1 MSTTI
6 TIGRN
11 PASDLVV
18 GNAFEIV
25 SNNHADLTLED
36 DGRLKYTDHSSNGT
50 IINGREIHNES
61 VYITTDDEVR
71 LADSFPIDWTVV
83 YDLMPDLRRIDSKRT
98 RRINPAAYAAPA
110 EPAPAPEPAPRTSR
124 GTERFDHAGIF
135 PTEPMGES
143 ADTGSHA
150 TERFGSG
157 TFPPANVSN
166 TQGTEPPGKAV
177 KDSNGTVRR
186 RSSGKN
192 AASRSLPW
200 ITIILCFVAF
210 IAVMAILAFTVFD
223 DVVLNIM

>member
-18 GNAFEIV
+18 GSAFEIV

-71 LADSFPIDWTVV
+71 LADSFPIDWSVV
-83 YDLMPDLRRIDSKRT
+83 YELIPELRRIDSKRT
-98 RRINPAAYAAPA
+98 RRINPAAYSAPA
-110 EPAPAPEPAPRTSR
+110 EETPDPAPAPRSSR
-124 GTERFDHAGIF
+124 GTERFNPSDVF
-135 PTEPMGES
+135 PTETSTGS
-143 ADTGSHA
+143 AAESHA
-150 TERFGSG
+150 TERFEGGVYPSL
-157 TFPPANVSN
+157 NVS
-166 TQGTEPPGKAV
+166 QGATVSSSGKPA
-177 KDSNGTVRR
+177 KTGNETVRR
-186 RSSGKN
+186 RSSGKS
-192 AASRSLPW
+192 ALSRPTPW
-200 ITIILCFVAF
+200 TTIILCFVAF
-210 IAVMAILAFTVFD
+210 LAVMAILAFTVFD